1 MLKGPLYISI
11 YLKSYFNNYLE
22 KILFMF
28 STKTQQLLYLER
40 KKLALLNLNEINFPI
55 LLFNLLKIIGN
66 ITLKY
71 FSNFT

>member
-11 YLKSYFNNYLE
+11 YLKFKFYFNNYLE

-40 KKLALLNLNEINFPI
+40 KTGFVKF
-55 LLFNLLKIIGN
+55 K
-66 ITLKY
+66 
-71 FSNFT
+71 

>member
-11 YLKSYFNNYLE
+11 YLKFKFYFNNYLE

-40 KKLALLNLNEINFPI
+40 KTGFVKFKWNKLSYIAL
-55 LLFNLLKIIGN
+55 
-66 ITLKY
+66 
-71 FSNFT
+71 

>member
-40 KKLALLNLNEINFPI
+40 KTGFVKF
-55 LLFNLLKIIGN
+55 K
-66 ITLKY
+66 
-71 FSNFT
+71 

>member
-28 STKTQQLLYLER
+28 STKLNSYYIWKE
-40 KKLALLNLNEINFPI
+40 KLALLNLNEINFPI
-55 LLFNLLKIIGN
+55 LLFNLFKIIEN